1 MGKVS
6 GGGKRRREED
16 KRSRWDK
23 DGVHGEML
31 RWEKKTGKVE
41 IGK

>member
-6 GGGKRRREED
+6 GGVKRRSIR
-16 KRSRWDK
+16 RRWDM